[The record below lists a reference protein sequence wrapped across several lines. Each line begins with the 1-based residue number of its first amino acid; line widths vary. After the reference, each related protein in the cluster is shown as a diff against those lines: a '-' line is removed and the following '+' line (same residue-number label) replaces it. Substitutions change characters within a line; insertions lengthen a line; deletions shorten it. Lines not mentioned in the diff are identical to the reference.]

1 MSKEQLK
8 QVLDAATKAADAILA
23 ERDNLIREARDR
35 ITAEYADR
43 LRSARAA
50 RQEASD
56 AYRETISNEA
66 SHPWDG
72 KRVYKVVPVYNKW
85 SSKVTEHKRVEGL
98 VEVVRLT
105 SQFPA
110 NLSSWTRPK
119 LGSVVV
125 RKIKK
130 DGTPSLQLEQGY
142 HVNGL
147 SQEWKLIEDDSHA

>member
-43 LRSARAA
+43 LGAARAA

-56 AYRETISNEA
+56 AYREAISNEA
-66 SHPWDG
+66 NHPWDG
-72 KRVYKVVPVYNKW
+72 KRVYKLVHIKDRW
-85 SSKVTEHKRVEGL
+85 SSKILETKRVEGL
-98 VEVVRLT
+98 VEVVRLS

-110 NLSSWTRPK
+110 NLTTWTRPK

-142 HVNGL
+142 HLNGL
-147 SQEWKLIEDDSHA
+147 SPAWKLVDDDSHA